1 MIRRIVPLALTI
13 ALLAACTG
21 DSDPTTTTTQPETTT
36 SSASG
41 DSTTSTTA
49 PEASDTTLRGQPIT
63 DYQTVARLSTANG
76 EVLHIVVPAGG
87 YTDIDLY
94 NFIADLKRGDPDL
107 WGVEVF
113 DHPEAPAAFGVAEAQ
128 RDGDQVQLLRQHHLI
143 SLVSGETVRYQG
155 PFSSFG
161 ESILG
166 S

>member
-1 MIRRIVPLALTI
+1 MIRRLGPLALTVV
-13 ALLAACTG
+13 LLAACTG
-21 DSDPTTTTTQPETTT
+21 ESDPTTTTTLP
-36 SSASG
+36 
-41 DSTTSTTA
+41 DSTTSAAGDTTTSTSA
-49 PEASDTTLRGQPIT
+49 PEGTDTTLLGQPIT

-113 DHPEAPAAFGVAEAQ
+113 DHPDAPGAFGVAEAQ
-128 RDGDQVQLLRQHHLI
+128 RDDDQAQLLRQHHLI